1 MNTKALIALLND
13 WESKRATVSVED
25 FAKSQKKKDTTEK
38 KEPAQKSDKKPSEY
52 QLFLKKWR
60 EDNPTVKGKD
70 AIKQGAEAWNV
81 SKNTTK

>member
-25 FAKSQKKKDTTEK
+25 FAKTHKKKEPVEK
-38 KEPAQKSDKKPSEY
+38 KESDKKPSEY

-70 AIKQGAEAWNV
+70 AIKQGAEAWNA